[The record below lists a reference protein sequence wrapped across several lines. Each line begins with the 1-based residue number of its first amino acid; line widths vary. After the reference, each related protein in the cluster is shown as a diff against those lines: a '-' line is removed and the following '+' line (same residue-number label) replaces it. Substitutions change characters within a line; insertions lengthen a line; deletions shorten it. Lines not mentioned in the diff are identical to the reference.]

1 MNRHVSTA
9 LLAAGVF
16 GAAFLA
22 HLAWWRIALPR
33 RQTAAL
39 LLLFCGVLGI
49 WLAVSHFMPGRWFTA
64 ADRWQAIHVA
74 VFHVACTLAYVVA
87 YSALEHRSPS
97 MTLLVAVA
105 DSGGAGCTPEE
116 LRGLLAG
123 ASPVEVRLDAMVHD
137 GMVIRD
143 GDDIRLAAKGR
154 AWAAVFSTW
163 RRFLGMPRGG

>member
-1 MNRHVSTA
+1 MRPPLSTA

-16 GAAFLA
+16 GVAFLV
-22 HLAWWRIALPR
+22 HLAWWRLALPR

-39 LLLFCGVLGI
+39 LMLFCGVLGV

-64 ADRWQAIHVA
+64 ADRWDAIHVA
-74 VFHVACTLAYVVA
+74 IFHVACTLAYVVA

-97 MTLLVAVA
+97 MTLLTAVA
-105 DSGGAGCTPEE
+105 DSGRAGCTPEE

-123 ASPVEVRLDAMVHD
+123 ANPVELRLDAMVHD
-137 GMVIRD
+137 GMVTRD
-143 GDDIRLAAKGR
+143 GDDYALAPKGR
-154 AWAAVFSTW
+154 VWAAVFAAW

>member
-1 MNRHVSTA
+1 VNTA

-16 GAAFLA
+16 ATAFVM
-22 HLAWWRIALPR
+22 HLAWWRIRLPR
-33 RQTAAL
+33 RQTAVL
-39 LLLFCGVLGI
+39 LAVFFGVLCT

-74 VFHVACTLAYVVA
+74 VFHTACTLAYVVA
-87 YSALEHRSPS
+87 YSAQEHRSPS

-105 DSGGAGCTPEE
+105 DAGDAGCTRED

-137 GMVIRD
+137 GMVARD
-143 GDDIRLAAKGR
+143 DDGYRLAAKGR
-154 AWAAVFSTW
+154 AWATVLLNW
-163 RRFLGMPRGG
+163 RRLLGMPRGG

>member
-1 MNRHVSTA
+1 MNTA

-16 GAAFLA
+16 ATAFFT
-22 HLAWWRIALPR
+22 HLAWWRISLPR
-33 RQTAAL
+33 RQTASL
-39 LLLFCGVLGI
+39 LGLFFAVLAA

-64 ADRWQAIHVA
+64 TDRWEAIHVA
-74 VFHVACTLAYVVA
+74 VFHTACTLAYVVA

-105 DSGGAGCTPEE
+105 DAGDAGCSPDE

-137 GMVIRD
+137 GMIARESD
-143 GDDIRLAAKGR
+143 GYRLAAKGR
-154 AWAAVFSTW
+154 AWATVLSVW
-163 RRFLGMPRGG
+163 RRLLGMRPGG

>member
-1 MNRHVSTA
+1 VSTA
-9 LLAAGVF
+9 ILAAGVF
-16 GAAFLA
+16 SAAFLV
-22 HLAWWRIALPR
+22 HLAWWRVALPR

-39 LLLFCGVLGI
+39 LALFTGI
-49 WLAVSHFMPGRWFTA
+49 LFAWLAVSHCLPGRWFTA

-137 GMVIRD
+137 GMVARD
-143 GDDIRLAAKGR
+143 GDGYVIAPKGR
-154 AWAAVFSTW
+154 AWAAVFVWW